1 MARIKTTLTVD
12 EYLLRQVR
20 VRAARTSRRDSD
32 VLDDVLREGLGVLE
46 RIGATANLGDEEAL
60 ELASSVVHEVR
71 EEMARRGPDRK
82 V

>member
-20 VRAARTSRRDSD
+20 VRAARSGRRDSD

-46 RIGATANLGDEEAL
+46 RIGAAANLGDEEAL

-71 EEMARRGPDRK
+71 EERARRGLDRK

>member
-20 VRAARTSRRDSD
+20 VRAARTGRRDSD

-46 RIGATANLGDEEAL
+46 RIGTAANLGDEEAL

-71 EEMARRGPDRK
+71 EERARRDLDRK